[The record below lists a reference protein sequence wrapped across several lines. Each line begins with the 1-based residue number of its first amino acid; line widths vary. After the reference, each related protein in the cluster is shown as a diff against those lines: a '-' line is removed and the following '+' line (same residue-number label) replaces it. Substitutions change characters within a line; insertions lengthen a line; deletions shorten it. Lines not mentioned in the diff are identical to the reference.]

1 MTDDTIL
8 TIKWVEED
16 VTTLAKARGLDP
28 EKALEAVEDSIRQVE
43 ERSIETGWD
52 VIGFILDDL
61 EA

>member
-16 VTTLAKARGLDP
+16 VMTLAKARGLDP

-43 ERSIETGWD
+43 ERSIETGWE

>member
-52 VIGFILDDL
+52 VIGFILDEL

>member
-8 TIKWVEED
+8 TIKWVKED

-43 ERSIETGWD
+43 EGSSEMGWD
-52 VIGFILDDL
+52 VIGFILDDW
-61 EA
+61 EN

>member
-1 MTDDTIL
+1 MADDTIL

-52 VIGFILDDL
+52 VIGFILDEL